1 MTGNLQPLDQKF
13 PIVTPDGRPTIY
25 FIQWAQQ
32 KQIDISAGIT
42 AEQAL
47 AIIELYLADHQ
58 LQAGTGISISP
69 SGNLSDAPT
78 IAAEVQAIL
87 DEISTT
93 QGSILFRGA
102 ADWEALAPGTSG
114 QFLKTNGA
122 GADPEW
128 ATGGGGGGG
137 GRTQIAQL
145 TSPTTGT
152 FDFSS
157 LDFSGYQRIEIDC
170 HDLTFSTIGRPGIT
184 FKFGGTVTTN
194 QVYGYSRTGASTGSS
209 ETETYSAAASA
220 GLLDNTS
227 SNWWVVTTGTESNAA
242 FNGLV
247 VIENPNSSLWKSFRF
262 NGTTPQGNSGAASWC
277 EGGGVIRDSGVLDGL
292 QIISQNGTIS
302 GGTITIYGVS

>member
-137 GRTQIAQL
+137 SFSGARVYSSVDFSQGSGDNVLQDWDTEDIDIGNWWDPSNPSYFTIPTGVSIINATGSLVDAASVSGQLVIYINHLDSSGTVLGRICQQEAE
-145 TSPTTGT
+145 TTGG
-152 FDFSS
+152 DS
-157 LDFSGYQRIEIDC
+157 C
-170 HDLTFSTIGRPGIT
+170 
-184 FKFGGTVTTN
+184 V
-194 QVYGYSRTGASTGSS
+194 ASTGPFPVVPGDRI
-209 ETETYSAAASA
+209 SA
-220 GLLDNTS
+220 GSFLT
-227 SNWWVVTTGTESNAA
+227 
-242 FNGLV
+242 
-247 VIENPNSSLWKSFRF
+247 NSR
-262 NGTTPQGNSGAASWC
+262 T
-277 EGGGVIRDSGVLDGL
+277 LDG
-292 QIISQNGTIS
+292 GK
-302 GGTITIYGVS
+302 YGCYFAIHAF